1 MTSLDLLADARA
13 VLRPATSAPMLPL
26 PVKLGGALLW
36 RRADIEV
43 WKAALFDMPPP
54 ELVTAQPMEFVT
66 ARQLAGELKVGM
78 RTLRRRLAEA
88 RAAAAEARPRE
99 PSGESRP

>member
-1 MTSLDLLADARA
+1 MTSLDLLTDARA
-13 VLRPATSAPMLPL
+13 ALRRAASAPMLPL
-26 PVKLGGALLW
+26 PVKLGGALFW
-36 RRADIEV
+36 RRADIEA

-54 ELVTAQPMEFVT
+54 ELVSAQPIEFVT
-66 ARQLAGELKVGM
+66 ARQLAGELKVGI

-99 PSGESRP
+99 PSGQSGP

>member
-1 MTSLDLLADARA
+1 MTSLDLLLDVRA
-13 VLRPATSAPMLPL
+13 AHRPATSAPMLPL

-36 RRADIEV
+36 RRSDIEA

-54 ELVTAQPMEFVT
+54 NLVTAQPMEFVT
-66 ARQLAGELKVGM
+66 ARQPAGELKVGI

-99 PSGESRP
+99 PSGSAIE

>member
-1 MTSLDLLADARA
+1 MTSLDPPADARA
-13 VLRPATSAPMLPL
+13 AYSARHVRADASPS
-26 PVKLGGALLW
+26 VKLGGALLW
-36 RRADIEV
+36 RRADIEA
-43 WKAALFDMPPP
+43 WKAVLFHMPTP
-54 ELVTAQPMEFVT
+54 ELVNAQPIEFVT
-66 ARQLAGELKVGM
+66 ARQLAGELKVGI